1 MSGRAGRESPAA
13 LVEAVVMVGEVE
25 TTYGRAGRGPTVLLL
40 TGRGAPG
47 VAALAPLT
55 ARARVIIPGHT
66 TIAALAPA
74 TREGATPFAQWLG
87 GFLEGIGAPAV
98 FVVAPAALG
107 AELAAFRDR
116 HPGVVT
122 GVALL
127 GGSAPVAAGDGVA
140 WLPADAGGAAIAAA
154 LLGPAPSGGP
164 R

>member
-1 MSGRAGRESPAA
+1 M
-13 LVEAVVMVGEVE
+13 
-25 TTYGRAGRGPTVLLL
+25 
-40 TGRGAPG
+40 
-47 VAALAPLT
+47 
-55 ARARVIIPGHT
+55 
-66 TIAALAPA
+66 
-74 TREGATPFAQWLG
+74 
-87 GFLEGIGAPAV
+87 
-98 FVVAPAALG
+98 APAALG

-154 LLGPAPSGGP
+154 LLGPAPSGGA